1 MWQDCLVLVFLRKV
15 SKLQSSTDSN
25 YLVAPV
31 IVRVKLKETAAIRYV
46 YCSSGLQVLKIFFIY
61 FFLHPDVTF

>member
-1 MWQDCLVLVFLRKV
+1 MWKDCLVLVFLRKV

-31 IVRVKLKETAAIRYV
+31 IVRVKLKETAAIRY
-46 YCSSGLQVLKIFFIY
+46 CSSGLQVLKIFFIY